1 MSLPESVLV
10 VGASLAG
17 YSTARALRAHGF
29 EGRITLVGAE
39 DERPYD
45 RPPLSKGFLAGR
57 TPAAELELA
66 PAGEDL
72 GAEWHLG
79 VTATGLDVG
88 RRAVRLA
95 DGRELRADAVV
106 LATGGRARRLPG
118 PGAAMAGVHTLRT
131 VADARALQAELVPGA
146 RVVVVGAGFVGAE
159 IASTARELGL
169 AVTVVEAAPAPL
181 AAPLGVELGLVVAA
195 LHERHGVRLE
205 CGVPVAELTGGDRVT
220 GVALLDGTVL
230 PADVVV
236 VGIGSAPAVDWL
248 AGSGLDLSGGV
259 CCSAVGQAAPGIWA
273 VGDCSAWY
281 DPSRGAPHHTEHWT
295 DAFERPAVVAR
306 AMLGQPPGALR
317 APYFWSEQ
325 YGVMIQFAGQH
336 TGGEHV
342 VIEAGGVETGDVLAT
357 YRRPRPDG
365 SEQVVAVL
373 GMNQPRLFTRVRRTL
388 PGVALEPTLST
399 ALT

>member
-1 MSLPESVLV
+1 MSSLESVLV

-17 YSTARALRAHGF
+17 YSTARALRAQGF
-29 EGRITLVGAE
+29 DGRLTVVGDEG
-39 DERPYD
+39 ERPYD

-57 TPAAELELA
+57 TSAAELALE

-72 GAEWHLG
+72 RVEWHLG
-79 VTATGLDVG
+79 TAATGLDVPA
-88 RRAVRLA
+88 RAVHLA
-95 DGRELRADAVV
+95 DGSELSADAVV

-118 PGAAMAGVHTLRT
+118 RAAALPGVHTLRT
-131 VADARALQAELVPGA
+131 LADARALQAELVPGV

-159 IASTARELGL
+159 IASTANELGL
-169 AVTVVEAAPAPL
+169 DVTVVEAAPAPL

-205 CGVPVAELTGGDRVT
+205 CGVPVAGLTGTDQVT
-220 GVALLDGTVL
+220 GVELLDGTVL

-236 VGIGSAPAVDWL
+236 VGIGSGPAVDWL
-248 AGSGLDLSGGV
+248 ADSGLDVSRGV
-259 CCSAVGQAAPGIWA
+259 SCSSVGLAAPGVWA

-281 DPSRGAPHHTEHWT
+281 DPYRGAPHHTEHWT
-295 DAFERPAVVAR
+295 DAFERPTVLAR

-325 YGVMIQFAGQH
+325 YGVMIQFAGRY

-342 VIEAGGVETGDVLAT
+342 VIETGSVETGDVLAT
-357 YRRPRPDG
+357 YRRPGPEGPD
-365 SEQVVAVL
+365 EVVAVL
-373 GMNQPRLFTRVRRTL
+373 GMNQPRLFTRARRTL
-388 PGVALEPTLST
+388 PGVALDPALSS
-399 ALT
+399 A

>member
-1 MSLPESVLV
+1 MSALESVLV

-17 YSTARALRAHGF
+17 YSTARALRALGF
-29 EGRITLVGAE
+29 AGRLTVVGSE

-57 TPAAELELA
+57 TTAEELRLE

-72 GAEWHLG
+72 QVEWRLGA
-79 VTATGLDVG
+79 TATALDVARRTVTLAG
-88 RRAVRLA
+88 RRELA
-95 DGRELRADAVV
+95 AEAVV

-118 PGAAMAGVHTLRT
+118 PGAAMIGVHTVRSL
-131 VADARALQAELVPGA
+131 ADARTLQAELVPGA

-159 IASTARELGL
+159 IASTASGLGL
-169 AVTVVEAAPAPL
+169 DVTVVEAAPAPL

-205 CGVPVAELTGGDRVT
+205 CGVPVAGLTGTDRVR
-220 GVALLDGTVL
+220 GVELLDGTVL

-248 AGSGLDLSGGV
+248 ADSGLDVMAGV
-259 CCSAVGQAAPGIWA
+259 SCSAVGLAAPGVWA

-281 DPSRGAPHHTEHWT
+281 DPYRGAPHHTEHWT
-295 DAFERPAVVAR
+295 DAFERPAVLAR
-306 AMLGQPPGALR
+306 AMLGQPPGTLR

-325 YGVMIQFAGQH
+325 YGVMIQFAGRY

-342 VIEAGGVETGDVLAT
+342 VIETGSSETGDVLAT
-357 YRRPRPDG
+357 YRRPAPAGAD
-365 SEQVVAVL
+365 EVVAVL
-373 GMNQPRLFTRVRRTL
+373 AMNQPRLFTRARRAL
-388 PGVALEPTLST
+388 PGVALDAEFS
-399 ALT
+399 AA